1 MANPVLQGTDLV
13 VERAG
18 ERILDGVS
26 ISVPA
31 DATMLIQGPSGAGKT
46 TLFNI
51 LGLLDVPTSG
61 SLVIDGRDASSLS
74 ERQRAVLRRDLIGF
88 VFQDF
93 QLIADLPEQYPPTLS
108 GGEKQRVAIARAL
121 ANRPAVVLADE
132 PTGQLDP
139 DTAESVL
146 DLLFETKAQAGT
158 ALVVISHDRQLTG
171 RFPQTLTLRYGTL
184 FEERRA
190 AEQGPEHA

>member
-1 MANPVLQGTDLV
+1 
-13 VERAG
+13 
-18 ERILDGVS
+18 
-26 ISVPA
+26 
-31 DATMLIQGPSGAGKT
+31 
-46 TLFNI
+46 
-51 LGLLDVPTSG
+51 
-61 SLVIDGRDASSLS
+61 
-74 ERQRAVLRRDLIGF
+74 
-88 VFQDF
+88 
-93 QLIADLPEQYPPTLS
+93 
-108 GGEKQRVAIARAL
+108 VAIARAL

-171 RFPQTLTLRYGTL
+171 RFPQTLTLRDGTL